1 MPRVQGLRNF
11 RQAGMKGCIEK
22 MNVPFLAR
30 MPARGRAHSCT
41 YVCVSASGRV
51 CPCAREVELLRMTRK
66 TNLKSSEV
74 GTEVSEKAF
83 TLSSVGVIASNC
95 NEENPSSK
103 SKLKN
108 SD

>member
-1 MPRVQGLRNF
+1 
-11 RQAGMKGCIEK
+11 
-22 MNVPFLAR
+22 
-30 MPARGRAHSCT
+30 
-41 YVCVSASGRV
+41 
-51 CPCAREVELLRMTRK
+51 MTRK

-83 TLSSVGVIASNC
+83 ALSSVGVTASNC
-95 NEENPSSK
+95 NEANPSSQ